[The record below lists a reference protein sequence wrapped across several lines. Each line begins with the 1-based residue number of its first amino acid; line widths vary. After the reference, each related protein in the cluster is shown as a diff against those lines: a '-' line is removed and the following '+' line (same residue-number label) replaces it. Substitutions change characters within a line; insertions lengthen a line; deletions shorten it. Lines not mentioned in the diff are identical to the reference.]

1 MCSEHPNP
9 EDLKSERS
17 RLDTVISLV
26 QPLSIIIGGCWI
38 AFLYFT
44 YQEKSDIA
52 SLTEKQ
58 LSIQQ
63 AQILLKTQEQSNK
76 LDVDLKR
83 ISLDQARVALETQQG
98 QKELTKTQLATEVE
112 LKKQEVLLNRLKEKQ
127 QEQEVRYSTSYR
139 SSYEMTLKAIKVRES
154 SKGLNDYRVSLLF
167 ALRNESTVNYE
178 VSFIAVEY
186 YVGVPKQELGEA
198 QLGVGFAP
206 VGTPPSLVNSEAQT
220 GALEWSSL
228 GPPNASF
235 WGPAHGS
242 MGMWDY
248 LVTPST
254 KFNGPNTGA
263 VVPGGRTQFAYD
275 YIVRARPGTYLGFVV
290 DWIINRANGGSDD
303 VNYVN
308 RIVQLPEDN
317 AEVVVQR

>member
-1 MCSEHPNP
+1 
-9 EDLKSERS
+9 
-17 RLDTVISLV
+17 V

-44 YQEKSDIA
+44 YQEKSEAA

-58 LSIQQ
+58 LLIQQ
-63 AQILLKTQEQSNK
+63 AQIVLKTQEQSNK
-76 LDVDLKR
+76 LDVDLKK
-83 ISLDQARVALETQQG
+83 ISLDQARVAFETQQSE
-98 QKELTKTQLATEVE
+98 KELTTTRLATEVE

-139 SSYEMTLKAIKVRES
+139 SSYEMTLNAIKVREF
-154 SKGLNDYRVSLLF
+154 SKELNDYKVSLLF
-167 ALRNESTVNYE
+167 ALKNESTVNYE
-178 VSFIAVEY
+178 VSYIAVEY
-186 YVGVPKQELGEA
+186 YMGVPKPDLGEA
-198 QLGVGFAP
+198 QPGIGFAP
-206 VGTPPSLVNSEAQT
+206 IGTPPSLVNSAAET

-228 GPPNASF
+228 GPPNASY

-242 MGMWDY
+242 MGGWDL

-254 KFNGPNTGA
+254 KFNGPNTGT
-263 VVPGGRTQFAYD
+263 VVPGGRTRFGYD
-275 YIVRARPGTYLGFVV
+275 YMVRARPGTYLGFVV

-308 RIVQLPEDN
+308 RIVQLPEGN
-317 AEVVVQR
+317 AEVVVER